1 MRPWRSCPAGAK
13 KQRTRFSPWRSSR
26 EARKPN
32 FAHSLARRI
41 CSMNAAEAAN
51 FSRGDQLK
59 KTMEFVRDFSFT
71 HGLFGQGATSK
82 DYVGIQ
88 FPDGTIMGDKNNV
101 KLRFDATYMQMAAD
115 KKL

>member
-1 MRPWRSCPAGAK
+1 MALMSGRSKEAKDAIQAMAKFAGGTEAEFRA
-13 KQRTRFSPWRSSR
+13 QLRTTNMFYQP
-26 EARKPN
+26 
-32 FAHSLARRI
+32 
-41 CSMNAAEAAN
+41 AEAAT
-51 FSRGDQLK
+51 FTRGESLK
-59 KTMEFVRDFSFT
+59 KTMEYVRTFCFT

-101 KLRFDATYMQMAAD
+101 KLRFDATYMQMVAD